1 MRFGVVT
8 CLVTS
13 STCTEVLRFRLNFH
27 NCHRSC
33 KVQSYIL
40 QLPLEVNN
48 LVGNYNDEQG
58 FCSYFKIVERGLNY
72 KLLYINPL

>member
-1 MRFGVVT
+1 MSFGVVT

-13 STCTEVLRFRLNFH
+13 STCTEVLRFRLNFY
-27 NCHRSC
+27 NCYRSW
-33 KVQSYIL
+33 KVQSYLL

-48 LVGNYNDEQG
+48 LVRSYNDEQG
-58 FCSYFKIVERGLNY
+58 FCLYFKIVECDSNY